1 MSHGGGRICVQWAE
15 GQAYAPM
22 GFPPADGISL
32 PWVFPKE
39 RRPESKADLSA
50 PSVSYNTSV
59 PNCLRLAL
67 GVHNPIPS
75 NIQPL
80 PLFNKN
86 GGQEVRV

>member
-1 MSHGGGRICVQWAE
+1 MSHGGGRICVQRAE
-15 GQAYAPM
+15 GQAYASM

-39 RRPESKADLSA
+39 RRPESKTDLSA
-50 PSVSYNTSV
+50 PSISYNTSV

-67 GVHNPIPS
+67 GMHTPIRS
-75 NIQPL
+75 NTQPL

-86 GGQEVRV
+86 GGQKVSV